1 MRIERINSLPTK
13 WTTLLGLVLVPL
25 LVAGGFLWAG
35 WNSDSRLREVQAAI
49 VNLDEAVTIDGE
61 YIPLGRQLTAALVD
75 SDREQNLNWVMAT
88 QDDARAGLAE
98 GRFAAMVIIP
108 ENFSDAATS
117 YAGDADTAERA
128 TITVQTSPVA
138 GVADATLGK
147 VVANAAATTLNE
159 TLTSTYLEQIYVGFN
174 QMGKQ
179 FVTLAE
185 GSDELAD
192 GARDLADGIRKAS
205 DGTNELSGG
214 ASQLAGGLDTLAEQT
229 SSLPANTRKLA
240 KGTKKYVAGV
250 KDLVNQTIDSV
261 DSQGDLVTGVAQL
274 SQVASGLSG
283 GLAQYQAQLR
293 HQADQAR
300 QGIQA
305 VQNGTPPGQVCPGV
319 DDATACIAS
328 LSGAAQALDGAAAG
342 LDDNSAGMSLKGLA
356 GTAAGGLDELSG
368 QLAAA
373 VPDNP
378 EKTKKQLR
386 KLKAGGND
394 LADGTAALADGMPK
408 LTAGIGQLADGA
420 GQLAD
425 GVDSLAGGL
434 LDAADGSSKLADGAR
449 EMADGIAEGKDELP
463 HYSKADRQNLAEVVA
478 SPIATDDLQ
487 GTAGVG
493 AGWLSL
499 LLVLATWLG
508 AMATWLVI
516 KALSSRTL
524 VSSRPTARLVAEAL
538 APGLAVVGVQA
549 LLLTGLGQFALDLPA
564 ATLAGVTGLM
574 LLAGVTFVVI
584 NHALVAWWGGIGR
597 LVSIGLVVLGAAT
610 SMTGAAP
617 AAFGT
622 LRAFSPITPALDGL
636 RALLTGSEGVATNTF
651 VLVGWLLLGLLAS
664 AVAVLRA
671 RTTSLETLLATHGV

>member
-61 YIPLGRQLTAALVD
+61 YVPLGRQLTAALVD

-88 QDDARAGLAE
+88 QEDARSGLAT
-98 GRFAAMVIIP
+98 GRFAAVVIIP
-108 ENFSDAATS
+108 ENFSAAATS
-117 YAGDADTAERA
+117 YSGDADTAERA

-159 TLTSTYLEQIYVGFN
+159 TLTSTYLEQVYLGFN
-174 QMGKQ
+174 DLGKQ
-179 FVTLAE
+179 FVSLAE

-192 GARDLADGIRKAS
+192 GARDLADGIREAS
-205 DGTNELSGG
+205 DGTNQLSGG

-229 SSLPANTRKLA
+229 ATLPADTRKLA
-240 KGTKKYVAGV
+240 KGTRKYVAGV

-261 DSQGDLVTGVAQL
+261 DSQGDLVDGVGKLAQG
-274 SQVASGLSG
+274 ASGLSA
-283 GLAQYQAQLR
+283 GLGQYQSQLR
-293 HQADQAR
+293 NQADQAR

-305 VQNGTPPGQVCPGV
+305 VQNGVPAGQVCPGL

-328 LSGAAQALDGAAAG
+328 LTAAARALDGAADG
-342 LDDNSAGMSLKGLA
+342 LDDDSAGMSLKGLA
-356 GTAAGGLDELSG
+356 GTVSGGLG
-368 QLAAA
+368 QLSDQLADA

-386 KLKAGGND
+386 KLKSGGND
-394 LADGTAALADGMPK
+394 LADGTAALAAGMPK
-408 LTAGIGQLADGA
+408 LTDGISQLADGA

-425 GVDSLAGGL
+425 GVDSLAEGL
-434 LDAADGSSKLADGAR
+434 LKAADGSDSLADGAR

-463 HYSKADRQNLAEVVA
+463 HYSKADRQNLADVVA

-487 GTAGVG
+487 GTTGVG

-524 VSSRPTARLVAEAL
+524 VSSKSTAVLVGEAL
-538 APGLAVVGVQA
+538 APGLAVVGTQA
-549 LLLTGLGQFALDLPA
+549 LLLTGLGQLALDLPA

-574 LLAGVTFVVI
+574 LLAGATFVVI

-610 SMTGAAP
+610 AMSGAAP
-617 AAFGT
+617 AIFDT
-622 LRAFSPITPALDGL
+622 LRTFSPITPALDGL

-671 RTTSLETLLATHGV
+671 RTVSLTTLVATHGA